1 MTFENSLAYHKIQ
14 KEERYKK
21 QSLPNRV
28 NQNADVAAEL
38 QEREEVTDATFSA
51 MKKMLPGL
59 LGDLSKIKDY
69 RTKNVTYSLVMLQAY
84 GILMFAMHY
93 SSRRETNR
101 DMTAPVIRENLKILF
116 PELETLPHGD
126 TLYRLLEHIEV
137 EKIEEA
143 QIKQLKRMM
152 GNKKFVNYLVDKK
165 YRIAIDGTQK
175 LVRRGEQGNGYLLR
189 HVGPDKE
196 AQSYIYVL
204 EAVLVLGNG
213 MVIPFMS
220 EFLTNKDIEKEK
232 GSEEKKKQDCEIK
245 AFYRLAAR
253 IKEAFPRLRIVLMMD
268 GLYAAGPVFRIC
280 REYHWDY
287 MITIKSGSIPTL
299 SKEAETLMSLT
310 PENTLKTMWVNRK
323 QTYTYINEVD
333 YEYAEN
339 DTRKKRR
346 LKLNVVKC
354 HEEWEEVKSDGRIE
368 KKETTYVWLS
378 SKALSKTNV
387 FKRCTLI
394 ARYRWQIENNILVEK
409 HQGYGYEHSYALNV
423 NALKGYHYLSKIAH
437 MIMTIVMMST
447 GVIDKVNEVGKRG
460 FVSYLKKCLGSTVL
474 EFRKTRSNKEYYL
487 QLVA

>member
-1 MTFENSLAYHKIQ
+1 MTFENSLAYRKIQ
-14 KEERYKK
+14 KEGRCKLPD
-21 QSLPNRV
+21 LPNRV

-38 QEREEVTDATFSA
+38 REREEVTDATFAA
-51 MKKMLPGL
+51 MKKMLPDL
-59 LGDLSKIKDY
+59 LKDLSKIKDY
-69 RTKNVTYSLVMLQAY
+69 RTKNVKYSLAMLQAY

-101 DMTAPVIRENLKILF
+101 EMTAPIIRENLKVLF

-126 TLYRLLEHIEV
+126 TLYRLLERIEV

-143 QIKQLKRMM
+143 QIRQLKRMIE
-152 GNKKFVNYLVDKK
+152 NKKFVNYLVDKK

-175 LVRRGEQGNGYLLR
+175 FARRGECGDGYLLR
-189 HVGPDKE
+189 HVGTDKE

-220 EFLTNKDIEKEK
+220 EFLTNKDIEKEN
-232 GSEEKKKQDCEIK
+232 GPEEKKKQDCELK

-268 GLYAAGPVFRIC
+268 GLYAAGPVFCIC

-287 MITIKSGSIPTL
+287 MITLKRGSIPSL
-299 SKEAETLMSLT
+299 YKEAETLMGLT
-310 PENTLKTMWVNRK
+310 PGNTLETMWGDRK

-333 YEYAEN
+333 YEYADK
-339 DTRKKRR
+339 DTGKKRR

-354 HEEWEEVKSDGRIE
+354 HEEWEEAKADGRIE
-368 KKETTYVWLS
+368 QKETTYVWLS
-378 SKALSKTNV
+378 SRPISKTNV
-387 FKRCTLI
+387 FRRCTLI

-437 MIMTIVMMST
+437 MVMTIVMMSLK
-447 GVIDKVNEVGKRG
+447 VIDKVNEVGKRG
-460 FVSYLKKCLGSTVL
+460 FVIYLKKCLGSTVL

-487 QLVA
+487 QLAA